1 MPLVLGDERLESI
14 PRDAYCLPIDGWPH
28 YSRRQYGPHGSGY
41 SVSGTSSSYY
51 YGRILTLGVYSAS
64 EFSPYIFRWQIIR
77 QFGEL
82 PITHLNI

>member
-1 MPLVLGDERLESI
+1 MPLVLDDERIESI
-14 PRDAYCLPIDGWPH
+14 PRDTYCLPIDGWPH

-51 YGRILTLGVYSAS
+51 YGRILTLGVYRAS
-64 EFSPYIFRWQIIR
+64 EVLTIHISLAD
-77 QFGEL
+77 FGEL